1 MDETEARH
9 PEPAWRNPDDDV
21 IRELLLSSRVI
32 AVVGCSPKPERTSHQ
47 IAKFLIEHGYAVHP
61 VHPAA
66 TEILGR
72 KVYPRLADIPEPVDI
87 VDVFRRAEHTPE
99 VARQAV
105 DIGARAL
112 WLQQGIVSEEA
123 WRIAREAGL
132 MCVMD
137 RCIAVMHRL
146 LIH

>member
-1 MDETEARH
+1 MT
-9 PEPAWRNPDDDV
+9 WQNPD
-21 IRELLLSSRVI
+21 EETMAALLKEAKSI

-47 IAKFLIEHGYAVHP
+47 IAQFLIAQGYRVYP

-66 TEILGR
+66 KEILGQTA
-72 KVYPRLADIPEPVDI
+72 YPNLASLPEPVDI
-87 VDVFRRAEHTPE
+87 VDVFRRAEFTPE

-105 DIGARAL
+105 AAGAKAL

-123 WRIAREAGL
+123 WKIATDGGL
-132 MCVMD
+132 SCVMD

-146 LIH
+146 LLR